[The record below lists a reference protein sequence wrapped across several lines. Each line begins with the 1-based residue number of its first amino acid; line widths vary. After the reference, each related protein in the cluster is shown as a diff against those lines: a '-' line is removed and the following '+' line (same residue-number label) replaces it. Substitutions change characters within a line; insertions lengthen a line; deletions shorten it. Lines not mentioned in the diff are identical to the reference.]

1 MDLRELK
8 DSLGLNATVLAL
20 SLARMG
26 DAIGNSILFI
36 ILPLYVA
43 KIPEITFPYALPVLV
58 GLLISSYGLAAAI
71 FQPLTAAL
79 SDRFGHHKYFI
90 QIGLAILG
98 FATLGFSAANRYLDL
113 LGLRILQGLGL
124 ALEIPPTMA
133 IMTIVTRKETR
144 GGGMGIYTTMR
155 MGGLA
160 TGPLIGGYL
169 HTRYGFETA
178 FFTGAAI
185 LFASIPL
192 VQIWV
197 NPRRTSAEPK
207 ERARPGFFVPS
218 LLFDPGILSAAFATF
233 VMAAAFTLI
242 TTLENEYNRRLNIN
256 AFHFGLAFSSL
267 MISRLVFQIPVGH
280 LSDRL
285 GRRPFVIGG
294 LILLAPVTALLG
306 IVANL
311 FQFVLLRLIQGVAAS
326 AIIAPALALAGDLSK
341 GGGESRQTSVVT
353 MGFALG
359 IAIGPLL
366 AGFLSVWYFELPFIV
381 IGVLSL
387 LGAWVVNHYMPET
400 LDQDRKEASESMEE
414 GF

>member
-1 MDLRELK
+1 MDLRKLK
-8 DSLGLNATVLAL
+8 ESLGLNSTVWAL

-36 ILPLYVA
+36 ILPLYA
-43 KIPEITFPYALPVLV
+43 AMIPEIAFHYSLPVLV
-58 GLLISSYGLAAAI
+58 GLLISSYGLAATI

-79 SDRFGHHKYFI
+79 SDRFGHRKHFI
-90 QIGLAILG
+90 QGGLAILG

-113 LGLRILQGLGL
+113 LGLRILQGVGL

-133 IMTIVTRKETR
+133 IITIVTRKETR
-144 GGGMGIYTTMR
+144 GAAMGVYTTMR

-160 TGPLIGGYL
+160 IGPLIGGYL
-169 HTRYGFETA
+169 STQYGFDTA
-178 FFTGAAI
+178 FYTGAAI
-185 LFASIPL
+185 LFISIPV

-197 NPRRTSAEPK
+197 NPKRTSAEP
-207 ERARPGFFVPS
+207 RQSAPSGFFAPS
-218 LLFDPGILSAAFATF
+218 LLFDPGILSAALATF
-233 VMAAAFTLI
+233 LMAAAFTLI
-242 TTLENEYNRRLNIN
+242 TTLENEFNRRLNIN

-267 MISRLVFQIPVGH
+267 MISRLVFQIPLGH
-280 LSDRL
+280 FSDRA

-294 LILLAPVTALLG
+294 LILLAPVTILLG
-306 IVANL
+306 EVTDL
-311 FQFVLLRLIQGVAAS
+311 FQFILLRLIQGLAAS

-359 IAIGPLL
+359 IAIGPLV
-366 AGFLSVWYFELPFIV
+366 AGFLSVWFFELPFLVMGI
-381 IGVLSL
+381 LSL
-387 LGAWVVNHYMPET
+387 LGAWVVHHYMPET
-400 LDQDRKEASESMEE
+400 VDRVEKDPPESMED